1 LDETGFKREWLKA
14 AMGEADLRVL
24 LMVLYQFTADERWL
38 NAPYLPRRDVRLIAA
53 EDAGFPEEVQAE
65 IRAAAVDLLSR
76 EQVEAAIPVP
86 DEALLLRMMR
96 ICLGENV
103 APEYAPMM
111 REQMGFARLR
121 DTMPRLV
128 RQADS
133 GRLPVLIVG
142 AGVSGIALGK
152 LLLEQ
157 GIDFRIV
164 DKNADLGGTWWEN
177 TYPGCGV
184 DTPNHAYSYSFG
196 ARYRWSRYFSPR
208 EEIQDYLQQ
217 TAADMNVRPHMQFQT
232 EVKAARWDAGKN
244 VWRVTVE
251 GEAGVEEIEAMAL
264 VSAVGQ
270 LNLPAVPDIP
280 GMPDFGGRLFHSS
293 NWPSDLDISGKRVAV
308 IGTGASAMQI
318 VPTIADDVASLT
330 IYQRSPQ
337 WARPI
342 PRYHEQLGE
351 HAQWLLEQ
359 VPFYAAWLRFTMFW
373 RYGDGLLPFLRKDPD
388 WPHPER
394 SLNRVNDRHRQE
406 MADYMSERLKGDP
419 ALLAQCTPDYPPY
432 GKRIL
437 LDNGWFDTLLK
448 DNVELVTQPIEQ
460 IESGGVGTCD
470 GHLREADV
478 VVLATGFQVGKMA
491 ARLNITGRDGLR
503 LETLWAD
510 DNPSAYLGITVA
522 GFPNLFC
529 MLGPNTGLGHGGSA
543 MFQAEC
549 QGRYIVSSLVN
560 MLNEGAS
567 SMEVKARV
575 QDEFVAR
582 VDAEHERMIWTHP
595 GLSTYYRN
603 SSGRVFSLL
612 PWRLVDYWRMTRY
625 PVPGN
630 YDIR

>member
-1 LDETGFKREWLKA
+1 MNKPGFNREWLTA
-14 AMGEADLRVL
+14 AMADADLRVL
-24 LMVLYQFTADERWL
+24 LMLLHQITGDECWL
-38 NAPYLPRRDVRLIAA
+38 KAPYLPQRDVRLIAA

-65 IRAAAVDLLSR
+65 IRAAAVDVLSN
-76 EQVEAAIPVP
+76 ESVEAAIPVP

-111 REQMGFARLR
+111 REQMGFSRLR
-121 DTMPRLV
+121 DTMPRLE
-128 RQADS
+128 RKPETE
-133 GRLPVLIVG
+133 RLPVLIVG

-157 GIDFRIV
+157 GIAFRII
-164 DKNADLGGTWWEN
+164 DKNAELGGTWWEN

-196 ARYRWSRYFSPR
+196 ARYRWSRFFSPR
-208 EEIQDYLQQ
+208 EEIQDYLLQ
-217 TAADMNVRPHMQFQT
+217 TADEMNLRPHMQFQT
-232 EVKAARWDAGKN
+232 EVKAADWDEEKSI
-244 VWRVTVE
+244 WRVTVE
-251 GEAGVEEIEAMAL
+251 SEAGVEQLEAMSL

-270 LNLPAVPDIP
+270 LNLPSVPDIE
-280 GMPDFGGRLFHSS
+280 GMPDFKGRIFHSS
-293 NWPSDLDISGKRVAV
+293 NWPANLDISGKRVAV

-318 VPTIADDVASLT
+318 VPTIADDVASLV

-359 VPFYAAWLRFTMFW
+359 VPFYAAWLRFTLFW

-394 SLNRVNDRHRQE
+394 SMNRVNDRHRQE
-406 MADYMSERLKGDP
+406 MADYMSDRLKGDSD
-419 ALLAQCTPDYPPY
+419 LLAQCMPDYPPY

-448 DNVELVTQPIEQ
+448 DNVELVTQPIRQ
-460 IESGGVGTCD
+460 LDPGGVITCD
-470 GHLREADV
+470 EQLREADV
-478 VVLATGFQVGKMA
+478 VVLATGFKVGKMA

-549 QGRYIVSSLVN
+549 QGRYIVSSLVQ
-560 MLNEGAS
+560 MLNKGAF
-567 SMEVKARV
+567 SMEVKSRA

-582 VDAEHERMIWTHP
+582 VDEEHEHMIWTHP

-603 SSGRVFSLL
+603 SRGRVFSLL

-625 PVPGN
+625 PELEN
-630 YDIR
+630 YEIR